1 MDHNQKSEIN
11 TQVLKDGLE
20 ALRTIKPEDW
30 QRLWRKFRLEWNYN
44 SNHIEGN
51 TLTYG
56 ETELLL
62 IFEKTTG
69 DHNKREYDE
78 MQAHDVAIKMVQEL
92 ADDNERPLTES
103 FIRTLNEMILVK
115 PYWKEAI
122 TPDGQ
127 NTRRE
132 IKIGVY
138 KSFPNSVRLQN
149 GEMFHYA
156 KPEETA
162 AFMNDLMKWYNDNI
176 ELNPVELAAQLHY
189 RFVRIHPFDDGNG
202 RVARLLMNYVLLKAG
217 YPPVIIKSKDKP
229 NYLTALNKAD
239 TGDINAFIKYIAEQL
254 VWSSELTITAA
265 MGGSVDELGDFDK
278 RLNLIDRKLTKKI
291 NVVERSNQLMLEV
304 YEKAFV
310 RMIKLIDSRMEKLS
324 YLFDE
329 IEYAIPSGNFAM
341 LPVPEL
347 HYGTLYTHVNELGR
361 DIANGNIK
369 RNSIYLTL
377 NKFKKV
383 KEKFDVWVGLSITFN
398 AYDYEITSE
407 ISEISPTRRFLNRPE
422 TSIDIGCWNY
432 LEDVSNTLLEE
443 KAEQIANRVM
453 DIIESKIKDSV

>member
-1 MDHNQKSEIN
+1 
-11 TQVLKDGLE
+11 
-20 ALRTIKPEDW
+20 
-30 QRLWRKFRLEWNYN
+30 
-44 SNHIEGN
+44 
-51 TLTYG
+51 
-56 ETELLL
+56 
-62 IFEKTTG
+62 
-69 DHNKREYDE
+69 
-78 MQAHDVAIKMVQEL
+78 
-92 ADDNERPLTES
+92 
-103 FIRTLNEMILVK
+103 
-115 PYWKEAI
+115 
-122 TPDGQ
+122 
-127 NTRRE
+127 
-132 IKIGVY
+132 
-138 KSFPNSVRLQN
+138 
-149 GEMFHYA
+149 
-156 KPEETA
+156 
-162 AFMNDLMKWYNDNI
+162 MNDLMKWYNDNI

>member
-310 RMIKLIDSRMEKLS
+310 
-324 YLFDE
+324 
-329 IEYAIPSGNFAM
+329 
-341 LPVPEL
+341 
-347 HYGTLYTHVNELGR
+347 
-361 DIANGNIK
+361 
-369 RNSIYLTL
+369 
-377 NKFKKV
+377 
-383 KEKFDVWVGLSITFN
+383 
-398 AYDYEITSE
+398 
-407 ISEISPTRRFLNRPE
+407 
-422 TSIDIGCWNY
+422 
-432 LEDVSNTLLEE
+432 
-443 KAEQIANRVM
+443 
-453 DIIESKIKDSV
+453 

>member
-1 MDHNQKSEIN
+1 
-11 TQVLKDGLE
+11 
-20 ALRTIKPEDW
+20 
-30 QRLWRKFRLEWNYN
+30 
-44 SNHIEGN
+44 
-51 TLTYG
+51 
-56 ETELLL
+56 
-62 IFEKTTG
+62 
-69 DHNKREYDE
+69 
-78 MQAHDVAIKMVQEL
+78 
-92 ADDNERPLTES
+92 
-103 FIRTLNEMILVK
+103 
-115 PYWKEAI
+115 
-122 TPDGQ
+122 
-127 NTRRE
+127 
-132 IKIGVY
+132 
-138 KSFPNSVRLQN
+138 
-149 GEMFHYA
+149 
-156 KPEETA
+156 
-162 AFMNDLMKWYNDNI
+162 
-176 ELNPVELAAQLHY
+176 
-189 RFVRIHPFDDGNG
+189 
-202 RVARLLMNYVLLKAG
+202 
-217 YPPVIIKSKDKP
+217 
-229 NYLTALNKAD
+229 
-239 TGDINAFIKYIAEQL
+239 
-254 VWSSELTITAA
+254 
-265 MGGSVDELGDFDK
+265 
-278 RLNLIDRKLTKKI
+278 
-291 NVVERSNQLMLEV
+291 MLEV

>member
-1 MDHNQKSEIN
+1 
-11 TQVLKDGLE
+11 
-20 ALRTIKPEDW
+20 
-30 QRLWRKFRLEWNYN
+30 
-44 SNHIEGN
+44 
-51 TLTYG
+51 
-56 ETELLL
+56 
-62 IFEKTTG
+62 
-69 DHNKREYDE
+69 
-78 MQAHDVAIKMVQEL
+78 
-92 ADDNERPLTES
+92 
-103 FIRTLNEMILVK
+103 
-115 PYWKEAI
+115 
-122 TPDGQ
+122 
-127 NTRRE
+127 
-132 IKIGVY
+132 
-138 KSFPNSVRLQN
+138 
-149 GEMFHYA
+149 
-156 KPEETA
+156 
-162 AFMNDLMKWYNDNI
+162 
-176 ELNPVELAAQLHY
+176 
-189 RFVRIHPFDDGNG
+189 
-202 RVARLLMNYVLLKAG
+202 
-217 YPPVIIKSKDKP
+217 
-229 NYLTALNKAD
+229 
-239 TGDINAFIKYIAEQL
+239 
-254 VWSSELTITAA
+254 